1 MKTDTLGFF
10 MGWHRLKKH
19 QRKKF
24 MEKKV
29 KRIPKGAKSVSDL
42 DEEKMITVTIL
53 IAIVILAGLL
63 VYLVLDPA
71 SKESFT
77 TIYYLD
83 SEKQTENFPET
94 VVLGMNNTFSL
105 WVGVENHNGTTKA
118 FSVEI
123 KIDNGKGD
131 VEPSP
136 VEPIESFERTL
147 LDEEVWEFQVTIN
160 IDQLGSHRII
170 FELLSFDDAKND
182 FEFSG
187 NWVSLSLEAI

>member
-1 MKTDTLGFF
+1 
-10 MGWHRLKKH
+10 
-19 QRKKF
+19 

-29 KRIPKGAKSVSDL
+29 KRPQKGAKSVSDL
-42 DEEKMITVTIL
+42 DEEKMVTVTIL
-53 IAIVILAGLL
+53 IAIVIIAGLL
-63 VYLVLDPA
+63 IYLTLDPA
-71 SKESFT
+71 PKESFT

-83 SEKQTENFPET
+83 SEKRTENFPET
-94 VVLGMNNTFSL
+94 VVLGVNNTFSL

-123 KIDNGKGD
+123 KMDDGKGD

-136 VEPIESFERTL
+136 VEPIERFERTL

-170 FELLSFDDAKND
+170 FELLSFDDAKNN